1 MILLG
6 INSSGLIHYGNYIS
20 IIKPVIYYNLK
31 RIFLADMHSLSKK
44 ILTFRIIKNKIIISL
59 VILSFFK
66 NMHYYQSINKNILKL
81 FWLILCFYNKNKS
94 KFFHSLNKRNF
105 FSFGKLCY
113 PLLMCSDIISTNN
126 KFIFVG
132 IDQLQ
137 HIELY
142 KKIKNKINFFF
153 GFNLIK
159 ENIFIINNKILY
171 SYNKKKMSKTN
182 KNNLFVFSNFKEV
195 VFFINKFKNTQKK
208 KKSILSFSLN
218 IINNNLIRKIFFNQN
233 INIFKKIISII
244 IYEKFVFFKK
254 LFLLHLKNVEKNIL
268 KINKNNYFINNISNL
283 NLNNLFNKINL

>member
-20 IIKPVIYYNLK
+20 IIKPVMYYNLK
-31 RIFLADMHSLSKK
+31 RIFLADMHSLSKR
-44 ILTFRIIKNKIIISL
+44 ILTFKIIKNKIIISL
-59 VILSFFK
+59 VVLSFFK
-66 NMHYYQSINKNILKL
+66 NIYYYQSINKNILKL

-94 KFFHSLNKRNF
+94 KFFHSLNKKKF
-105 FSFGKLCY
+105 LSFGKLCY

-153 GFNLIK
+153 GFNIIK
-159 ENIFIINNKILY
+159 KNIFIVNNKILY

-182 KNNLFVFSNFKEV
+182 KNSLFIFSNFKEINV
-195 VFFINKFKNTQKK
+195 FINKFKNTQKK
-208 KKSILSFSLN
+208 KKSILNFSLN
-218 IINNNLIRKIFFNQN
+218 IINNNLIRKIFFYKN
-233 INIFKKIISII
+233 INVFKKIVLVII
-244 IYEKFVFFKK
+244 HEKFVVFKK
-254 LFLLHLKNVEKNIL
+254 LFLLYLKNIEKNIFR
-268 KINKNNYFINNISNL
+268 INKNNYFLHNISNL